1 MPTKSTTYENSRNK
15 IIKKDHRI
23 RVKSLLQKT
32 NRLTTFLLQNVVAA
46 YMKTTSG
53 SKQAS
58 VSQIRTAN
66 EGKG

>member
-1 MPTKSTTYENSRNK
+1 MPTKSTTYENSRKK

-23 RVKSLLQKT
+23 RAKSLLQKT
-32 NRLTTFLLQNVVAA
+32 NRLTTFPLQNVVAA